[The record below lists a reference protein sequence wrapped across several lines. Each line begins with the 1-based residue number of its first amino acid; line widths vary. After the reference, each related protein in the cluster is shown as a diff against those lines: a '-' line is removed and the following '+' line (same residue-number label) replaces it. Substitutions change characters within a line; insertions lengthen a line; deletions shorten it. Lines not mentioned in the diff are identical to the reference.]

1 MMRRAAVAGVRLPPG
16 AEGVLVRYADMRR
29 TSSFGGPFHADTD
42 ERGSGGSRCSAA
54 AGRAILSGVV
64 RPIVLLAPFAAA
76 LSATVALAAPA
87 AEGARNSPP
96 AHVELRVA
104 VFGNDPCP
112 TGAGDEIVVC
122 ARLPEAERYRVPKRL
137 RDEKAAAK
145 ATEQA
150 WGARVRDIDAT
161 GDDQRPDSCSAVG
174 SGGQTG
180 CFQKFMRDA
189 RAQKAADAAAASDV
203 P

>member
-1 MMRRAAVAGVRLPPG
+1 MSRRLPLIL
-16 AEGVLVRYADMRR
+16 ALL
-29 TSSFGGPFHADTD
+29 T
-42 ERGSGGSRCSAA
+42 AA
-54 AGRAILSGVV
+54 
-64 RPIVLLAPFAAA
+64 P
-76 LSATVALAAPA
+76 ALAAPA
-87 AEGARNSPP
+87 AQAPATPIAPVEGQRATPP

-112 TGAGDEIVVC
+112 KGQGDEIVVC

-150 WGARVRDIDAT
+150 WGARVRDIDTAGNEALPSGCSTT
-161 GDDQRPDSCSAVG
+161 GP
-174 SGGQTG
+174 GGTTG
-180 CFQKFMRDA
+180 CFQSFMRDA
-189 RAQKAADAAAASDV
+189 RNQRAADAAAASDV